1 MVIILAL
8 FDLEEKTENCWPG
21 VNVSAKFFTV
31 IRLSD
36 CNVTRILKY
45 LFCTLLYGSY
55 FNKPVLHDSVKTE
68 ITFGDWNCCFSI
80 ISSSS
85 RLFYF
90 CCSNFQMVLTFWLL
104 KIVLLLEWHLIH
116 SIAWLV
122 LKCHL
127 DLYRFKFWSRHYQ
140 FGLIFLVQDSCQKLA
155 SSVLS
160 LVVINV
166 E

>member
-1 MVIILAL
+1 MSPP
-8 FDLEEKTENCWPG
+8 N
-21 VNVSAKFFTV
+21 FFTV

-55 FNKPVLHDSVKTE
+55 FNRPVLHDSVKIE
-68 ITFGDWNCCFSI
+68 ITFGDSNWCFSI

-85 RLFYF
+85 RLFCF
-90 CCSNFQMVLTFWLL
+90 CCGNFQIVLTFWLL

-116 SIAWLV
+116 SIGWLV

-140 FGLIFLVQDSCQKLA
+140 FGLTFLVQDSCQKLA